1 MYILIFLVIYFL
13 HYNFLLGGSCGIQEL
28 ISICLL
34 VALGAVAVPSTSQ
47 KVLVGDCSQH
57 GLLWDCGANRLVWT
71 KGAVRMN
78 HMQVV
83 GSHNSYHVEAPKAER
98 DLQTAWTSAA
108 TDLQYS
114 HAALDVQLEYLHV
127 RNLE

>member
-1 MYILIFLVIYFL
+1 MHVLISLVIYFL
-13 HYNFLLGGSCGIQEL
+13 YYNFLLGELQGVQEL
-28 ISICLL
+28 ISICSL

-57 GLLWDCGANRLVWT
+57 GLLWDCGANGLVWT

>member
-1 MYILIFLVIYFL
+1 M
-13 HYNFLLGGSCGIQEL
+13 
-28 ISICLL
+28 
-34 VALGAVAVPSTSQ
+34 
-47 KVLVGDCSQH
+47 GDCSQH
-57 GLLWDCGANRLVWT
+57 GLLWDCGANGLVWT

>member
-1 MYILIFLVIYFL
+1 MRVLISLVIYFL
-13 HYNFLLGGSCGIQEL
+13 YYNFLFGNSRADIYLS
-28 ISICLL
+28 L
-34 VALGAVAVPSTSQ
+34 VALGAAVAVPSTSQ

-57 GLLWDCGANRLVWT
+57 GLLWDCGANGLVWT